1 MFAGPVACLEHA
13 DTRKPLDASLYF
25 DVFNTIYMRTISW
38 TRNFYT
44 KNVQILHVT
53 KIDPA
58 K

>member
-44 KNVQILHVT
+44 KNVQIHVT